1 MDIKGLKIHFTDNQ
15 KLKITEDLKDI
26 LDTGQLAAGKYVKL
40 FEDNWSKIN
49 NCKFGIAVSSGGA
62 AFRGFI

>member
-26 LDTGQLAAGKYVKL
+26 LGRDPTPKEV
-40 FEDNWSKIN
+40 EDFLTEMKKDSPLPLNYS
-49 NCKFGIAVSSGGA
+49 
-62 AFRGFI
+62 